1 MQMYRRQ
8 LATAE
13 KLAYLAA
20 EKCLFQRPA
29 KLNKFPGAKTRW
41 DEMVALHQILALQ
54 IHSTGQF
61 LPYHRYYVKVH
72 QELLKECGYFGTMP

>member
-1 MQMYRRQ
+1 LISRRQ
-8 LATAE
+8 LATVE

-29 KLNKFPGAKTRW
+29 KLNKFPGAKTRY
-41 DEMVALHQILALQ
+41 DELVALHQIMALQ

-72 QELLKECGYFGTMP
+72 QALLKECGYYGTMP